1 MAQGLFATLIIGT
14 IIQQIGTYCGGN
26 IGDLIF
32 TLGKVA
38 AGLTGAGIGAG
49 RWARKLDAGHLVI
62 VSAAVAGMIGAFA
75 GDVHVRQYCE

>member
-1 MAQGLFATLIIGT
+1 MLLPCGKGTHMKKLLDRIFIDGLTGMAQGLFATLIIGT

-38 AGLTGAGIGAG
+38 GHRIGRG
-49 RWARKLDAGHLVI
+49 SRYDRSICG
-62 VSAAVAGMIGAFA
+62 
-75 GDVHVRQYCE
+75 

>member
-1 MAQGLFATLIIGT
+1 MKKFLDRIFIDGLTGMAQGLFATLIIGT

-38 AGLTGAGIGAG
+38 AGPHRRWHRRGVWRANWMQGI
-49 RWARKLDAGHLVI
+49 W
-62 VSAAVAGMIGAFA
+62 
-75 GDVHVRQYCE
+75 